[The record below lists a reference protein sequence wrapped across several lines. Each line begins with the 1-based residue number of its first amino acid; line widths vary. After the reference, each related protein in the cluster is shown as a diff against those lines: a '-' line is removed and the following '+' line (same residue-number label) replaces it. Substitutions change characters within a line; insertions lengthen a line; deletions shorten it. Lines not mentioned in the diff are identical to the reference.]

1 MHPSA
6 ALYRGYRF
14 AGTIISRSV
23 WLYYRFTLSLRE
35 VQEILAMDGVTVSHE
50 TIRQWCRKFGPCF
63 AEALRRRRAPP
74 ADKWHCDEVQLKVNG
89 RTYYL
94 WRAVDRDGIELGIL
108 VQERRNKDAACAF
121 LRRVLCLIR
130 AMPRVVVTDKLRS
143 YRAALQE
150 VLPDVEHRQHK
161 GLNNRAENSHQP
173 TRRRE
178 RGLQRFKSPEHAQ
191 RFLEP
196 FGQVGNH
203 FRPRRH
209 LLGASQYRALM
220 SERFHIWRE
229 VTATAAS

>member
-1 MHPSA
+1 MHPSV

-14 AGTIISRSV
+14 AGTIISHCV
-23 WLYYRFTLSLRE
+23 WLYYRFNLSLRE
-35 VQEILAMDGVTVSHE
+35 VQKIIAMGGVTVSHE
-50 TIRQWCRKFGPCF
+50 TIRQWCRKFGPRF
-63 AEALRRRRAPP
+63 AEDLRRRRAPS

-94 WRAVDRDGIELGIL
+94 WRAVDRNGIALGSL
-108 VQERRNKDAACAF
+108 VQERRNKEAACTF
-121 LRRVLCLIR
+121 LRRVLR
-130 AMPRVVVTDKLRS
+130 TVKAVPRVVVTDKLRS
-143 YRAALQE
+143 YRAALRE

-161 GLNNRAENSHQP
+161 GLNNRAEHAHQP

-191 RFLEP
+191 HFLEP
-196 FGQVGNH
+196 CGQVANH

-209 LLGASQYRALM
+209 LLRADQYRTTM
-220 SERFHIWRE
+220 SERFQVWRE